1 MSLMTSLTS
10 FYDKSVKV
18 LSSLDGIAPLLFRL
32 ILAPVM
38 IQAGWN
44 KLDGWEGTVGWFGGV
59 LNLPFPEVM
68 AALAIGAELIGGVLL
83 LFGFL
88 TRLVSIPLMVTM
100 LVAITLVH
108 WDNGWL
114 AISDSSSWL
123 ANERVMEAAER
134 KDAAKSLLRRHGNY
148 GWLTGRGSITILNNG
163 IEFGAI
169 YFAMLLSLFF
179 TGGGRGTSVD
189 HFLTAGRRREAA
201 ARLASGTST
210 PAASAADNSVA
221 YSDDAAKV

>member
-10 FYDKSVKV
+10 FYDGTVRV
-18 LSSLDGIAPLLFRL
+18 LSSLDGIAPLLLRL

-44 KLDGWEGTVGWFGGV
+44 KLDGWEGTVGWFGGT
-59 LNLPFPEVM
+59 LGLPFPEVM
-68 AALAIGAELIGGVLL
+68 AALAIGADLIGGILL

-88 TRLVSIPLMVTM
+88 TRLVTIPLMITM

-123 ANERVMEAAER
+123 ANER
-134 KDAAKSLLRRHGNY
+134 D

-210 PAASAADNSVA
+210 SAASAADNSVA
-221 YSDDAAKV
+221 YSNDAAKV